1 MLSIHSLPSHFLPLP
16 ARRLRE
22 YISEHARAIRAHTRL
37 DVDNA
42 LTSWTV
48 QQVGVSA
55 AQVTARVPQTLSLCL
70 CMGVLQI
77 RRTRSA
83 ALYNFVVNTSWLFSA
98 CSEPL
103 YPGGEGLRITALLYC
118 AVFLC

>member
-1 MLSIHSLPSHFLPLP
+1 MPPHFKLRFMPNPAPYHMLSIHSLPSHFLPLP

-55 AQVTARVPQTLSLCL
+55 AQVTARVPQRLSLCL
-70 CMGVLQI
+70 CMGVHADH
-77 RRTRSA
+77 S
-83 ALYNFVVNTSWLFSA
+83 NTFCCTL
-98 CSEPL
+98 
-103 YPGGEGLRITALLYC
+103 
-118 AVFLC
+118 